1 MCPLCVT
8 GDDPALAAGV
18 VWAVATMMVVTVGVV
33 GGIARFAIRVWR
45 NQGR

>member
-1 MCPLCVT
+1 MCPLCVF

-18 VWAVATMMVVTVGVV
+18 VWAVATMMAVTVGVL

-45 NQGR
+45 NQER